1 MINSH
6 YVPMQTL
13 RKFSDKLCLFNVQTG
28 EYKENIKIEKA
39 FSEKGFYSEEVEDK
53 LNKRIESQ
61 FGNLFSNKLLNTED
75 IIELKRDEL
84 ELIKKFLLISVIRS
98 MGNEEFLQ
106 KEKLY
111 YIILNEKNKIFSQM
125 NNIKYEPIKPPFI
138 EKEIDDE
145 TSFDY
150 WMRTLNVILESDGT
164 PQSIMNLPDKTYP
177 AYRWATVINNG
188 YVAFWDSEYT
198 HDEFVITDIG
208 MTSENEKGWNGLTRH
223 NTLKTDF
230 LNSLFYN
237 VKDDYERQIILHV
250 MNLHSCFT
258 ENFMMFPISAK
269 RMIVEID
276 PFYKFRIVN
285 KSVYDMPKLEELTA
299 IPNEN
304 LFYPNDVRYVYAQ
317 DPTKSFKYHPDDKYI
332 YEIKKL
338 TKDETRYCN
347 ALFLDRI
354 NTWVGFSSL
363 NKAVGS
369 IFTYKKLN
377 SYPFVPRVDY
387 TELYNI
393 INDRYG
399 SSIDIDSI
407 RGFRR

>member
-13 RKFSDKLCLFNVQTG
+13 RKFSDKLCLFNVLTG

-61 FGNLFSNKLLNTED
+61 FGNLFSNKLLEAEG

-98 MGNEEFLQ
+98 MGNESFLQ
-106 KEKLY
+106 VEKRY
-111 YIILNEKNKIFSQM
+111 YINLNEYNKIFAKI
-125 NNIKYEPIKPPFI
+125 NNIKYEPIEPPFI
-138 EKEIDDE
+138 EKEIDGE
-145 TSFDY
+145 TPFDY

-164 PQSIMNLPDKTYP
+164 PQSIMNHPNKTYP

-188 YVAFWDSEYT
+188 YIAFWDSEYT

-208 MTSENEKGWNGLTRH
+208 MTSENEKGWNGITRH

-230 LNSLFYN
+230 LNSLLYN
-237 VKDDYERQIILHV
+237 AKDNYERRIISHI

-276 PFYKFRIVN
+276 PFYKFRIANN
-285 KSVYDMPKLEELTA
+285 KVYNMPRLEDLTA

-304 LFYPNDVRYVYAQ
+304 LFYPNDVRYVNAQ
-317 DPTKSFKYHPDDKYI
+317 DPTQPLKYHSDDKYI

-338 TKDETRYCN
+338 TKEETRYCN

-363 NKAVGS
+363 NKVVGS
-369 IFTYKKLN
+369 IFAYKKFN
-377 SYPFVPRVDY
+377 SYPHVPRVDY

-393 INDRYG
+393 INERYG
-399 SSIDIDSI
+399 SSIDINSI
-407 RGFRR
+407 RGIRR

>member
-1 MINSH
+1 
-6 YVPMQTL
+6 
-13 RKFSDKLCLFNVQTG
+13 
-28 EYKENIKIEKA
+28 
-39 FSEKGFYSEEVEDK
+39 
-53 LNKRIESQ
+53 
-61 FGNLFSNKLLNTED
+61 
-75 IIELKRDEL
+75 
-84 ELIKKFLLISVIRS
+84 
-98 MGNEEFLQ
+98 
-106 KEKLY
+106 
-111 YIILNEKNKIFSQM
+111 
-125 NNIKYEPIKPPFI
+125 
-138 EKEIDDE
+138 
-145 TSFDY
+145 
-150 WMRTLNVILESDGT
+150 
-164 PQSIMNLPDKTYP
+164 
-177 AYRWATVINNG
+177 
-188 YVAFWDSEYT
+188 
-198 HDEFVITDIG
+198 
-208 MTSENEKGWNGLTRH
+208 
-223 NTLKTDF
+223 
-230 LNSLFYN
+230 
-237 VKDDYERQIILHV
+237 
-250 MNLHSCFT
+250 
-258 ENFMMFPISAK
+258 
-269 RMIVEID
+269 
-276 PFYKFRIVN
+276 
-285 KSVYDMPKLEELTA
+285 MPKLEELTA

-387 TELYNI
+387 TKLYNI